1 MKVILQSGFSCP
13 TRKSAC
19 PKRLDGNFFE
29 PWIAFSNHF
38 VFYTLFTLG
47 VLNVHHHVEST
58 SSDKQVPADLNYE
71 SNSEDQAVDS
81 RYLEGDFSDVDPAI
95 LEKLAVYIARYSYDP
110 LQHSPNDNPEMELA
124 FQAGDY
130 LYVFGE
136 MDEVSRGPGR
146 VKFLQGTWP

>member
-1 MKVILQSGFSCP
+1 MLF
-13 TRKSAC
+13 
-19 PKRLDGNFFE
+19 
-29 PWIAFSNHF
+29 
-38 VFYTLFTLG
+38 LFTLG

-58 SSDKQVPADLNYE
+58 SSEKQVPADVNNE

-110 LQHSPNDNPEMELA
+110 FQHSPNDNPEMELA

-136 MDEVSRGPGR
+136 MDEVRRDPSR
-146 VKFLQGTWP
+146 VKF